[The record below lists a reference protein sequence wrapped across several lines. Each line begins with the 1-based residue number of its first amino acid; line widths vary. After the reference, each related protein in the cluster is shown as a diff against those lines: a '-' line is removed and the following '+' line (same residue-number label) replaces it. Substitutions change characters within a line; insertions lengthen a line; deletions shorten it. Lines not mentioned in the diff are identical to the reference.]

1 MTNRAGRCMALAAAS
16 VLLAAGLARAEPTA
30 APPLRY
36 GMVETTHMTLCMPPE
51 QADVLSAQFAS
62 LLLSGGTAMDAR
74 SAELGRAINKRLREE
89 SAGTLASAA
98 AGDAQSRAYLVS
110 MLSDCL
116 LAGIDVIP
124 SRREQALAWLREDAA
139 HGDPDASDTL
149 AVLAALGTIP
159 GGEAQVQRLLAARAE
174 APPPFPDAT
183 LTLATASPQARA
195 AALQHMTLASAL
207 LRRTMRTFSTELRM
221 STSDKDDTLHVTYR
235 PCPGLLEQRDPPRAA
250 VSEPAPGIVR
260 LRARLAELPRAGLDC
275 AEPAVAAIALPLSY
289 QAPSLVTQP
298 Y

>member
-1 MTNRAGRCMALAAAS
+1 MTNRAGRCVALAAAS
-16 VLLAAGLARAEPTA
+16 LLLAAGPARAEPAA

-36 GMVETTHMTLCMPPE
+36 GTVETAHMTLCMPPE

-62 LLLSGGTAMDAR
+62 SLLSGGTVVDAR
-74 SAELGRAINKRLREE
+74 SMELGRMINKQLRQE
-89 SAGTLASAA
+89 SEGTLVSAA
-98 AGDAQSRAYLVS
+98 AGDAQSRAYLVG

-139 HGDPDASDTL
+139 RGDPDASDTL
-149 AVLAALGTIP
+149 AVLTALGAVP
-159 GGEAQVQRLLAARAE
+159 GGEAQVRSLLAARAG
-174 APPPFPDAT
+174 APSPFPDAT
-183 LTLATASPQARA
+183 PTLATASPQARA

-207 LRRTMRTFSTELRM
+207 LRRTMRTFSTELRT
-221 STSDKDDTLHVTYR
+221 STSDEDDTLHVAYR

-260 LRARLAELPRAGLDC
+260 LRARLAVLPRAGLDC
-275 AEPAVAAIALPLSY
+275 AEPAVAAIVLPLSY
-289 QAPSLVTQP
+289 SAPSLVTQP